1 MLLLDLV
8 KSPTIYIILCLLLGF
23 VVERKKEEVRKKL
36 IKKLIVFGWWKKNK
50 RIDAECVVKL
60 YIKIDKVVF

>member
-1 MLLLDLV
+1 M
-8 KSPTIYIILCLLLGF
+8 PF
-23 VVERKKEEVRKKL
+23 VRFSGREEERGNEKEINKKVNCIWLME
-36 IKKLIVFGWWKKNK
+36 KNK